1 MLIKEF
7 ILKKFLFSLLLLAM
21 AIQGCIPKYQ
31 GDTIFHKTGAIEK
44 ALLEKN
50 YTLVAQQ
57 QKADIGNFWV
67 FYIPVNLEMPK
78 EEGEIEHTLADKLLQ
93 RFDGD
98 LLTNVKFESSW
109 LITVYWNQFKRHIT
123 ADVWKKKD

>member
-1 MLIKEF
+1 MLIKEL
-7 ILKKFLFSLLLLAM
+7 ILKRHLIGIIFLAL

-31 GDTIFHKTGAIEK
+31 GDTIFHKSEAVDK

-50 YTLVAQQ
+50 YTLVAQK
-57 QKADIGNFWV
+57 QKADIGNFWILYV
-67 FYIPVNLEMPK
+67 PINLQMPS
-78 EEGEIEHTLADKLLQ
+78 EEAEIEHTLANKLLQ
-93 RFDGD
+93 RFDAD

-109 LITVYWNQFKRHIT
+109 LVTLYWNQFKRHIT